1 MERKGRGRDSER
13 HGGSLKRIRSEPG
26 QSWRVGFELNDAEAV
41 VTSLAIPILSGGNY
55 VQRDASPLSI
65 SSRYEGGQQ
74 RERERGRE
82 KERTHT
88 RGETYGTVRV
98 RHVHRERRFLRF
110 RFPARERPR
119 RDWLPDGSD
128 EAAAG
133 TISFARYRRAD
144 CHLTKLTMLRRWCVG
159 GG

>member
-1 MERKGRGRDSER
+1 MRAKDIESF
-13 HGGSLKRIRSEPG
+13 KRIRSEPG

-65 SSRYEGGQQ
+65 SSRYEGGQ
-74 RERERGRE
+74 RRARERGRERE

-144 CHLTKLTMLRRWCVG
+144 CHLTKLTMLRRRCG
-159 GG
+159 GGG